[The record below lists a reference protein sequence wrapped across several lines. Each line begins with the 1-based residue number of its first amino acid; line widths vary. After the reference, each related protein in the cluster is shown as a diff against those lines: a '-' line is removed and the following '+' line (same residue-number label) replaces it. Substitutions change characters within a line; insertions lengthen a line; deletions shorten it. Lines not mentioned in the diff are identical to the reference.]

1 MQLDPHQHAPVEFLS
16 KRRRALLQSPAGSG
30 KTVIVAAALAK
41 VVMSKRREEH
51 VKIGWIANTHEQCG
65 QAEDA
70 VRMFPEL
77 GTYCKIKI
85 RCAAAAIDW
94 SDRDVLIVD
103 ECHHGVAPEWA
114 RQIETCT
121 GARWGMTATPDFEG
135 EDAEWKAARLIEL
148 FGPERFVVE
157 RADIAHRITKAR
169 VVMLDPKWAD
179 GLAEQIDTETE
190 KLYHKRLRGWGGD
203 PQKLRAMVWWQ
214 NCVFYGIVGNERRTD
229 AATIVAARHTLK
241 GDTVL
246 VLVNQVDHA
255 KAFANDVEIRSE
267 LAATACYSGMG
278 AKARRHALYDFKS
291 GKLPCIVATSLA
303 DEGLDVPRANV
314 LVLVSGGRSKAKAEQ
329 RTGRVLRAFAGKEQ
343 GLIYDFADT
352 PHKLMAKHAQARLA
366 VYRELGYEIEEEGK
380 LL

>member
-1 MQLDPHQHAPVEFLS
+1 MKLDPHQHAPVEFLS
-16 KRRRALLQSPAGSG
+16 KRRRALLQSPAASG
-30 KTVIVAAALAK
+30 KTVIAAAAIAK
-41 VVMSKRREEH
+41 VLESKFRLKR
-51 VKIGWIANTHEQCG
+51 VKIGWMANTKEQCD
-65 QAEDA
+65 QARAA
-70 VRMFPEL
+70 VVMFPV
-77 GTYCKIKI
+77 IKQKADV
-85 RCAAAAIDW
+85 RVHCAAANQDY
-94 SDRDVLIVD
+94 SDCDLLVVD
-103 ECHHGVAPEWA
+103 ETHHGVAPEWA
-114 RQIETCT
+114 RQIETCQ

-169 VVMLDPKWAD
+169 VVMLDPKWTD
-179 GLAEQIDTETE
+179 GLAELIDAETE

-214 NCVFYGIVGNERRTD
+214 KCVEHGIVDNFERT
-229 AATIVAARHTLK
+229 ATAIMVANSHCHR

-246 VLVNQVDHA
+246 MLVNQVEHA
-255 KAFANDVEIRSE
+255 KYVASRVHNGPAI
-267 LAATACYSGMG
+267 ACYSGMG
-278 AKARRHALYDFKS
+278 AKARRHTLYDFKH

-366 VYRELGYEIEEEGK
+366 VYRGLGYEIVEEGK